1 MIGWHKVRLVV
12 QPCELG
18 NITAKLTSK
27 KVVVLTAYAERLLA
41 KKNFRLTCYIADH
54 PLVRFE
60 LGF

>member
-27 KVVVLTAYAERLLA
+27 KVVVLTALPKNQPPKNPLL
-41 KKNFRLTCYIADH
+41 
-54 PLVRFE
+54 
-60 LGF
+60 